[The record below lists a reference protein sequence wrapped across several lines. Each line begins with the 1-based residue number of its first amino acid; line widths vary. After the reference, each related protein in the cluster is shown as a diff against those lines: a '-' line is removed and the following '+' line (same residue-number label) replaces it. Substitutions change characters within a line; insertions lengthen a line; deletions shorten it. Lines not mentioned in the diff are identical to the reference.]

1 MVIKRKRSDSHLSS
15 FSSALASPP
24 RASSFNFDAISAMDT
39 ARRGFFSPRLPTS
52 SHMPGRTR
60 KRFRD
65 NRPPEAIIHRRSP
78 PIRFTMMSLGTVTYL
93 FFHLAER
100 TLNLL
105 FSAQQQQHTQQQAP
119 SPPQVQVTELTPTLV
134 PSEVHPDQHQRS
146 LHSFWKLPTRT
157 VASPSSSQ
165 ASLTS
170 SLSPIA
176 MPNSSTAVA
185 STTCD
190 DCGVGLL
197 ESDACGDQDG
207 IMMDIDRG
215 GEMGENTCGACGKT
229 VCFSCSV
236 SNLGEH
242 RRCLACAGR
251 RDWGAPNGS
260 GRTQGVGV
268 Y

>member
-1 MVIKRKRSDSHLSS
+1 MVIKRKRSDSHLNS

-24 RASSFNFDAISAMDT
+24 RASSFNFDAICAMDT

-52 SHMPGRTR
+52 SHMPGRTM

-65 NRPPEAIIHRRSP
+65 NRPSEEIIHQ
-78 PIRFTMMSLGTVTYL
+78 
-93 FFHLAER
+93 H

-105 FSAQQQQHTQQQAP
+105 FSAQQQQQRQASP
-119 SPPQVQVTELTPTLV
+119 PPQVQVTESTPGQAQ
-134 PSEVHPDQHQRS
+134 PDQHQRS

-157 VASPSSSQ
+157 AAPPSSSQ
-165 ASLTS
+165 TSLAS
-170 SLSPIA
+170 SPCPVA
-176 MPNSSTAVA
+176 MPAFPAAA

-190 DCGVGLL
+190 DCGAGLVG
-197 ESDACGDQDG
+197 SGAGGGQDEM
-207 IMMDIDRG
+207 MMDVDG
-215 GEMGENTCGACGKT
+215 CVEAEEHVCGACGKT

-251 RDWGAPNGS
+251 RDWGTSNGAS
-260 GRTQGVGV
+260 WTQGVGV
-268 Y
+268 C

>member
-1 MVIKRKRSDSHLSS
+1 MPSVRWIRLGAAS
-15 FSSALASPP
+15 FRPVSPTLHTCLAAPGSAS
-24 RASSFNFDAISAMDT
+24 
-39 ARRGFFSPRLPTS
+39 
-52 SHMPGRTR
+52 
-60 KRFRD
+60 
-65 NRPPEAIIHRRSP
+65 AIIGHLRQSFTVGAP
-78 PIRFTMMSLGTVTYL
+78 PDSFYHDEFGHSDLPL

-119 SPPQVQVTELTPTLV
+119 SPPQVQVTESIPTLV

-170 SLSPIA
+170 SPSPIA

-190 DCGVGLL
+190 DCGAGLL

-207 IMMDIDRG
+207 TMMDIDGG

-251 RDWGAPNGS
+251 RDWGAANGS

>member
-65 NRPPEAIIHRRSP
+65 NRPPEAIIHQ
-78 PIRFTMMSLGTVTYL
+78 
-93 FFHLAER
+93 R

-105 FSAQQQQHTQQQAP
+105 FSAQQQQHTHQQAP
-119 SPPQVQVTELTPTLV
+119 SPPQVQVTEPTPTLV

-170 SLSPIA
+170 SPSPIA
-176 MPNSSTAVA
+176 MPNSSTAVV

-207 IMMDIDRG
+207 IMMDIDGG

-251 RDWGAPNGS
+251 RDWGAANGS
-260 GRTQGVGV
+260 GRTQGVDV